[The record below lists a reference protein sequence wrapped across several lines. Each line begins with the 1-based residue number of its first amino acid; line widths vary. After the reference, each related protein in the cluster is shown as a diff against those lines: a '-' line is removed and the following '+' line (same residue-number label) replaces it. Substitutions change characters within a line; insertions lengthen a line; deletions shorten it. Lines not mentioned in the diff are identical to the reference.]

1 VLDQEY
7 SLPLPILEVKAAP
20 GAAGEPEERTAQ
32 GYVAAFSNVDHGNDV
47 ILPGAFD
54 ATLATGRKVRFLREH
69 DRSRV
74 LGVTLALKADAHGL
88 LGRFRFSRT
97 PLGEETY
104 QLLRDGALDSFSIGY
119 RADDFGHRAD
129 GVRELKAISL
139 YEASVVSLAM
149 NERALVTTVKGA
161 PELPFDALWQQLTDA
176 FLTLTAGLEEAKALQ
191 ARRAADRPP
200 RALTPR
206 HVQHLSRTLEAAE
219 ATLTELRSLAQ
230 ASPPPPE
237 AKAAAADGV
246 RLRLELARRRLQR
259 AGVLSRVERSA

>member
-1 VLDQEY
+1 MDQEY
-7 SLPLPILEVKAAP
+7 SLPLPVLEVKTAP
-20 GAAGEPEERTAQ
+20 GAAGEPEERTAE

-54 ATLATGRKVRFLREH
+54 ATLASGRKVRFLREH

-74 LGVTLALKADAHGL
+74 LGVTLELKADPHGL

-149 NERALVTTVKGA
+149 NERAVVTTVKGA
-161 PELPFDALWQQLTDA
+161 APMPFDALWQQVRDA
-176 FLTLTAGLEEAKALQ
+176 FLTLNAGLAEAKALR
-191 ARRAADRPP
+191 ARRAAEWRELSG
-200 RALTPR
+200 RQR
-206 HVQHLSRTLEAAE
+206 EHLARTLA
-219 ATLTELRSLAQ
+219 
-230 ASPPPPE
+230 E
-237 AKAAAADGV
+237 AKATLGELEALAAAGPPPAPEATAPAPAVDGV

-259 AGVLSRVERSA
+259 AGVLERSA